1 MSRMFEEAPLLG
13 RVLPWLGMLVVIGLC
28 AVGGSAS
35 AASSTS
41 CDIRK
46 DGRKLGTTYV
56 TSIKVTHVSC
66 TTAKRVIKAF
76 NACRRANGGVKGHCE
91 KRVLGYRCTEQRGDA
106 IPTQYSAKV
115 TCRNSPRT
123 IRFNYTQYT

>member
-1 MSRMFEEAPLLG
+1 MRG
-13 RVLPWLGMLVVIGLC
+13 RGECLRGLERD
-28 AVGGSAS
+28 
-35 AASSTS
+35 

-76 NACRRANGGVKGHCE
+76 NACRRATGGVKGHCE

-115 TCRNSPRT
+115 SCRNSPRT

>member
-13 RVLPWLGMLVVIGLC
+13 RVLPWLGVLVVIGLC
-28 AVGGSAS
+28 AVAGSAS

-76 NACRRANGGVKGHCE
+76 NACRRATGGVKGHCE

-115 TCRNSPRT
+115 SCRNSPRT